1 MQSTMETE
9 TNCFPLRELTNIRV
23 TSPHNTKVT
32 QLIVGELCRQGHRGG
47 FDKAAVLR
55 NFTI

>member
-9 TNCFPLRELTNIRV
+9 PRNCFPLRELTNIRV

-32 QLIVGELCRQGHRGG
+32 QLNVDELCRQGHRG
-47 FDKAAVLR
+47 VQR